1 MFDVENP
8 SESVQDM
15 SQVFKISSS
24 VHVLVNAIFLDLCH
38 IVVILSYKTYK
49 ILISAYSLQ
58 ICHQII
64 GKSMALL
71 RQTVETLN

>member
-24 VHVLVNAIFLDLCH
+24 VHVLVNAICLDLCH

-49 ILISAYSLQ
+49 ILISAYSL
-58 ICHQII
+58 HQII
-64 GKSMALL
+64 GKSYSLL
-71 RQTVETLN
+71 RQIVETLN

>member
-1 MFDVENP
+1 MLKNP

-49 ILISAYSLQ
+49 ILISA
-58 ICHQII
+58 
-64 GKSMALL
+64 LL
-71 RQTVETLN
+71 TAYRSVTKLLVRA